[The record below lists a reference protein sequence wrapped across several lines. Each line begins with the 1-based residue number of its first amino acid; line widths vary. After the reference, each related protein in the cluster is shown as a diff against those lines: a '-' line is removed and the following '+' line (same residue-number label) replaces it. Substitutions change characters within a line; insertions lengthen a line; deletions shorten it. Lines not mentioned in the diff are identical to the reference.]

1 MKKWYAITG
10 ILVIL
15 FIVSL
20 VSYFSASG
28 RVAETEAELLIE
40 KGKVA
45 NLNTQIDAVIEEL
58 RLRQLEV
65 EKRDELVQNYGE
77 LVDNCMEYAEEAHFT
92 FYYASVAKQRYGVDD
107 LDEYLNRWEWIEGAY
122 ETGEF
127 DCSEMSAYLE
137 WRLENEGYNTVI
149 VAKTTPGVFSE
160 HAWLLVETS
169 AGEYMPVEAT
179 TYEIVYW
186 GHPQF
191 DDYFVYDYE
200 FETIQEALEYG
211 PTEFDWWNPD

>member
-10 ILVIL
+10 ILTIL

-28 RVAETEAELLIE
+28 RVADKEAELLIE

-45 NLNTQIDAVIEEL
+45 KMETQLIESTNFLNELNEEL
-58 RLRQLEV
+58 RLKQREV
-65 EKRDELVQNYGE
+65 ELLE
-77 LVDNCMEYAEEAHFT
+77 EYAEEAKFA
-92 FYYASVAKQRYGVDD
+92 FYYATRSEQRYGVDD
-107 LDEYLNRWEWIEGAY
+107 LAEYLNRWEWIKGTYVA
-122 ETGEF
+122 GEV

-137 WRLENEGYNTVI
+137 WELEREGYHTVI
-149 VAKTTPGVFSE
+149 VAKTTPGGLSE

-169 AGEYMPVEAT
+169 AGQYMPVEAT

-186 GHPQF
+186 EHPDF

-200 FETIQEALEYG
+200 FETIQEAIEYS
-211 PTEFDWWNPD
+211 PNEFDWWN

>member
-10 ILVIL
+10 ILAIL

-20 VSYFSASG
+20 VSYFSVSG
-28 RVAETEAELLIE
+28 RVAEKQAELLIE

-45 NLNTQIDAVIEEL
+45 KMGTQLIESTNFLNDLNEQL

-65 EKRDELVQNYGE
+65 EKRDELLQNYKE
-77 LVDNCMEYAEEAHFT
+77 LVEDAKFM
-92 FYYASVAKQRYGVDD
+92 FYYASLAKQRYGVDD
-107 LDEYLNRWEWIEGAY
+107 LDEYLHRWEWREIAY

-127 DCSEMSAYLE
+127 DCSEMSAYIE
-137 WRLENEGYNTVI
+137 RELENEGYHTVI
-149 VAKTTPGVFSE
+149 VAKTTPGGLSN

-179 TYEIVYW
+179 TYELVYW
-186 GHPQF
+186 EHPKF
-191 DDYFVYDYE
+191 DDYFVYDNE
-200 FETIQEALEYG
+200 FETIQEAIEYS
-211 PTEFDWWNPD
+211 PTEFDWWN